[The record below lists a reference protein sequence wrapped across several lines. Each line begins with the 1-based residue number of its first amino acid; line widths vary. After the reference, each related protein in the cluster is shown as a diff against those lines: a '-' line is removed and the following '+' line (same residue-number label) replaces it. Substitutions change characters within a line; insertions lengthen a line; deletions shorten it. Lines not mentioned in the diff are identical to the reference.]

1 MQIFYK
7 NFQFFWSRPSNT
19 RAASSYYSNIK

>member
-7 NFQFFWSRPSNT
+7 NL
-19 RAASSYYSNIK
+19 K